1 MQYDPIKQFL
11 GGIFNK
17 SPFSRKVFYKLLD
30 LLLLRTWHI
39 RKELRML
46 KKTTPAAAH
55 ILDAGAGFGQ
65 YTYYLS
71 GKFPGASITA
81 IDMKKEQVEDNNAF
95 FKKIGKSHQVRFVE
109 GDLLEL
115 SHTGSFHLA
124 ICIDVME
131 HIEDDVAVL
140 KNIQRSL
147 KTGGVLLISTPSDK
161 GGSDVHNE
169 QDASFIEE
177 HVRDGYSIQDMT
189 LKLQTAGFSK
199 IMARYSYGTP
209 GRISWKWSMKYP
221 ILMINASKLFYF
233 FLPFYYLITLPFCML
248 MNLLDVHN
256 FHKSGTGLIVKA
268 IK

>member
-1 MQYDPIKQFL
+1 
-11 GGIFNK
+11 
-17 SPFSRKVFYKLLD
+17 
-30 LLLLRTWHI
+30 
-39 RKELRML
+39 
-46 KKTTPAAAH
+46 
-55 ILDAGAGFGQ
+55 
-65 YTYYLS
+65 
-71 GKFPGASITA
+71 
-81 IDMKKEQVEDNNAF
+81 
-95 FKKIGKSHQVRFVE
+95 
-109 GDLLEL
+109 
-115 SHTGSFHLA
+115 
-124 ICIDVME
+124 
-131 HIEDDVAVL
+131 
-140 KNIQRSL
+140 L